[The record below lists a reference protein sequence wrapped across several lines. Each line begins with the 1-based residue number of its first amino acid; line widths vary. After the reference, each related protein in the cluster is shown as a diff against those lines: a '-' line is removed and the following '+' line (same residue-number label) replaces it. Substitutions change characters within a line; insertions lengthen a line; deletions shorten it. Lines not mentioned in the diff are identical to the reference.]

1 MKNLK
6 LTLVSIFVFMGSA
19 AQAAGTLSSGP
30 VFIFDQTTAVC
41 HLTNIGSAP
50 ARNVKMSIIDQD
62 GKTVA
67 SNNCGNLAVNGYCN
81 AVANS
86 LAVVPYSCKV
96 TTADEGGTLRGNLDI
111 RVSSQETKIV
121 APLR

>member
-1 MKNLK
+1 MNSLK
-6 LTLVSIFVFMGSA
+6 LSLA
-19 AQAAGTLSSGP
+19 AILSLLSVASQAGVLSSGP
-30 VFIFDQTTAVC
+30 VFIFDQATAVC
-41 HLTNIGSAP
+41 HLTNVGAAP
-50 ARNVKMSIIDQD
+50 ARNVKLSIIDQD

-67 SNNCGNLAVNGYCN
+67 SNACGNLAVDGYCN
-81 AVANS
+81 AVANG
-86 LAVVPYSCKV
+86 LAVVPYSCKA